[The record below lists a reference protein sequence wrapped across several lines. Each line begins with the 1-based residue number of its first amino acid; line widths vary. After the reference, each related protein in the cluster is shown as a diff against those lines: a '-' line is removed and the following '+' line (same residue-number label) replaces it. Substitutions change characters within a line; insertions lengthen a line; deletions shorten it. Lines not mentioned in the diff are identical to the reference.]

1 VTNDSGFD
9 ASGLARQALRDV
21 NAGHGAAG
29 LDNVKLLDQLLPD
42 LLPGQPREANLLRA
56 AAGSGVAGLLR
67 DRLGRMP
74 TDAAVRDVAAVLAVR
89 SALDPTAS
97 IWVVGEYATVLGYP
111 AAAPSSPP
119 VGGPIDVG
127 GGLAA
132 AGTVADLAPG
142 AGQFAA
148 PAAPNPRSADPAG
161 TPVAPPASWPPLP
174 VDPWRTSAQPVSP
187 NVSPPD
193 SVSPPEAAAP
203 PVSPPNVS
211 PQSVSPPGGTAAMPT
226 APFGAPASPASP
238 AGGFSPESGQA
249 QPGQYAPGQYPVGRY
264 SPSGYQPG
272 GYQPGGYQPGG
283 YQPGGY
289 QPGQFPP
296 GAGYP
301 YPTPKR
307 SKAPLIVGIVIL
319 VLIVAAGAGIL
330 ALTNH
335 PSHPNAASSHSPGA
349 TPSTPSTGPASAS
362 STPAGAIPTLD
373 TLMPTDLDVD
383 LDCDVTTT
391 GRDSGVTGVL
401 TEYQCTEPSSS
412 DLPGAFIDAYQF
424 GSSDSLTKSLA
435 AFNTARGFDPNAST
449 NDDSCPPTS
458 DHDGKLQWGVGDKH
472 NRGTLECYI
481 SKSDTC
487 VYIWTD
493 TADRTLFYAGTTGHQ
508 TCADL
513 QDWWRQDSGNAD

>member
-1 VTNDSGFD
+1 MTNDSGFD

-74 TDAAVRDVAAVLAVR
+74 TDAAVRDVAAVLAAR
-89 SALDPTAS
+89 SALDPTACV
-97 IWVVGEYATVLGYP
+97 WVVGEYATVLGYP
-111 AAAPSSPP
+111 APATLSPP
-119 VGGPIDVG
+119 VGGPINVG

-142 AGQFAA
+142 AGPFAA
-148 PAAPNPRSADPAG
+148 PAAPNPRPADPAG
-161 TPVAPPASWPPLP
+161 TPVAPAVTPPASWPPLP

-187 NVSPPD
+187 NVSLPD
-193 SVSPPEAAAP
+193 AASP
-203 PVSPPNVS
+203 PVSPNVSPNVS
-211 PQSVSPPGGTAAMPT
+211 PQNVSPSNESAPGGTAAMPT
-226 APFGAPASPASP
+226 APFGAPASPA
-238 AGGFSPESGQA
+238 GGLHPEPGQPP
-249 QPGQYAPGQYPVGRY
+249 PGQYAPGQYPVGGY
-264 SPSGYQPG
+264 PPSGYQPSE
-272 GYQPGGYQPGG
+272 YL
-283 YQPGGY
+283 
-289 QPGQFPP
+289 PGQFPP

-335 PSHPNAASSHSPGA
+335 PSHPNAGASHSPGA
-349 TPSTPSTGPASAS
+349 TASTPSSGPSPAT
-362 STPAGAIPTLD
+362 STPAGSIPTLD

-391 GRDSGVTGVL
+391 GRDTGVTGVL
-401 TEYQCTEPSSS
+401 TEYQCTEPSTS

-424 GSSDSLTKSLA
+424 GSPDSLTKSLA